1 MAHFA
6 RIERQHQA
14 NANVLLKPHGLKH
27 TEWRILALTDELGQA
42 SLTQIVEQVV
52 IERTTIGKLI
62 DRMVAMGWLHKG
74 KSASDARTMQVSLSP
89 AGLKVL
95 QATAPAMHQLMKH
108 YASVLSGPEYQRLM
122 VTLRTYGTQVSLG
135 LPPAQRGATDSRQAK
150 QRVN

>member
-62 DRMVAMGWLHKG
+62 DRMVAVGWLEKG
-74 KSASDARTMQVSLSP
+74 KSSTDARTMQVSLSP
-89 AGLKVL
+89 AGQQVL
-95 QATAPAMHQLMKH
+95 QATAPAMRSLMKQYASALSASDYQQLMN
-108 YASVLSGPEYQRLM
+108 SVRA
-122 VTLRTYGTQVSLG
+122 YGEKVRQG
-135 LPPAQRGATDSRQAK
+135 LNAPPDPQT
-150 QRVN
+150 